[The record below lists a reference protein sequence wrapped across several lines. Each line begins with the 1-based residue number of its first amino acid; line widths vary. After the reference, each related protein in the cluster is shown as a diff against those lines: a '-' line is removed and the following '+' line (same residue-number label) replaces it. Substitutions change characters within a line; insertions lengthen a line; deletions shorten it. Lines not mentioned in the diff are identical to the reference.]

1 MTKNVSATPDDL
13 ATVALGMK
21 CLFVAALTFGMAMP
35 TALLIW
41 QSLTPDV
48 VIQRAGA
55 GQFVSAS
62 TGSGFLQPS
71 TTTVTTTQGSLIVVG
86 LFSAPRN
93 QPLEVVQ
100 WGQKGGLELCAVG
113 RSDTCLPMAG
123 AWAGTLQPTRAQAF
137 DFQKHGLG
145 SDHLT
150 LWLLVGFGLS
160 LMSGVGWFGAHKEAK
175 NQVRGPR
182 EPPAIEGPG
191 T

>member
-1 MTKNVSATPDDL
+1 MTKNVSANPDDL
-13 ATVALGMK
+13 AAVALGMK
-21 CLFVAALTFGMAMP
+21 CLFVAALIFGMALP

-48 VIQRAGA
+48 VIKRAGA

-62 TGSGFLQPS
+62 TGSSFLQPS

-86 LFSAPRN
+86 LISAPRN

-100 WGQKGGLELCAVG
+100 RSQKSGLELCAVG

-137 DFQKHGLG
+137 DFQKHGLD
-145 SDHLT
+145 SDHLK

-160 LMSGVGWFGAHKEAK
+160 LMTGTGWFSADREAK
-175 NQVRGPR
+175 NQNCEPR
-182 EPPAIEGPG
+182 ESPAIKGPG